1 VVVVSGLRSAAK
13 VIAGSRCRLQRC
25 YAQHTDGDDA
35 SQAGKQGISFPR
47 KMAEAEG
54 LALIEKWF
62 IHIVTLKK
70 QMQRYKKVGRWP
82 NDFAFLNL
90 VLSIIML
97 IFAVKF

>member
-1 VVVVSGLRSAAK
+1 
-13 VIAGSRCRLQRC
+13 
-25 YAQHTDGDDA
+25 
-35 SQAGKQGISFPR
+35 
-47 KMAEAEG
+47 MAEAEG

-62 IHIVTLKK
+62 IHLVTLKK
-70 QMQRYKKVGRWP
+70 QVQRYKKVGRWP